1 MPKIL
6 IIDIETAPKLAYVW
20 RFFKTN
26 VGAKQVKEHGHIL
39 SFAAKWLDDDRII
52 YSENRTSHDKDIVK
66 EMVDLLDE
74 ADIVIAHNAK
84 RFDLP
89 SINGRALVHGI
100 QPPSPYKVVDTLISA
115 RNYFKFESNSL
126 AYLAISLGC
135 EEKEEHKKF
144 PGFELWLACLRNDE
158 EAWEE
163 MRTYNI
169 QDVLVLEEIYL
180 KMRPWITNHPN
191 VAVLK
196 EYDEVVCPK
205 CGSNHIHSRGYTT
218 TNAGRYRKFQ
228 CQECGGWGRSR
239 TTEYDKDKRKKLIT
253 NA

>member
-1 MPKIL
+1 MAKIL

-26 VGAKQVKEHGHIL
+26 VGAKMVKEHGHTL
-39 SFAAKWLDDDRII
+39 SFAAKWLGSDEVLYR
-52 YSENRTSHDKDIVK
+52 ENRTSDDKEIVQ
-66 EMVDLLDE
+66 EMVNLLDA

-100 QPPSPYKVVDTLISA
+100 APPSPYKVVDTLIAA

-126 AYLAISLGC
+126 EYLAIALGC
-135 EEKEEHKKF
+135 EEKESHKNF
-144 PGFELWLACLRNDE
+144 PGFELWLECLRQNED
-158 EAWEE
+158 AWAE
-163 MRTYNI
+163 MKTYNI
-169 QDVLVLEEIYL
+169 QDVTTLEEIYL

-191 VAVLK
+191 VAILQ
-196 EYDEVVCPK
+196 ESDELICGK
-205 CGSNHIHSRGYTT
+205 CGSHHIHFRGYTT
-218 TNAGRYRKFQ
+218 TNAGKYRKFQ
-228 CQECGGWGRSR
+228 CQDCGGWGRSR
-239 TTEYDKDKRKKLIT
+239 YTEYPKDKRKSLIT